1 MRLADLLRRTSF
13 RLAVAMTTFVL
24 TALLMAGGIGYG
36 LMHAQLTARQNGR
49 VTEIFVSLE
58 TSMLAGEERELI
70 DEVENRIAA
79 SPDRASIYLLKD
91 RNGRV
96 LAANIPDIGLG
107 AGWSIVAADRIGIVT
122 DYPYR
127 IFTGNAGTYA
137 LTVGLTDADL
147 DDLREIITAALGWSA
162 LLVLIAAVGAGA
174 VLGGRVHHRLAQV
187 DAALHQVALGDLT
200 ARLPLTGQGDDL
212 DRIAASINGALTRLA
227 SVVEAM
233 RQVSADIAH
242 DLRTPLNRLR
252 NRLEAAAG
260 KSVQGISVTEDLTL
274 ALSESDQISD
284 TFAALL
290 RIAQIEA
297 GARLARFCP
306 LDLGTVLANVVE
318 VYQDV
323 ADDAGMML
331 APFSADA
338 KPILV
343 NGDAELLTQMIA
355 NLIENAIR
363 HCPVGCRIDCTLH
376 SVPGAVRLCVSDTG
390 HGIAEA
396 ERALVLRR
404 LYRSEKS
411 RSSPG
416 TGLGLSLVKAIA
428 DLHQADITLADAEP
442 GLRVTLRFAQI

>member
-24 TALLMAGGIGYG
+24 AALLLAGGIGYG
-36 LMHAQLTARQNGR
+36 LMHAQLTARQDGR
-49 VTEIFVSLE
+49 VTEIFVALKK
-58 TSMLAGEERELI
+58 SMLAGDERDLI
-70 DEVENRIAA
+70 DDVRNRIAA
-79 SPDRASIYLLKD
+79 SPDRASVYLLKD
-91 RNGRV
+91 QTGRV
-96 LAANIPDIGLG
+96 LVANIPDF
-107 AGWSIVAADRIGIVT
+107 ATAPGWSIIPADQIGIVT

-127 IFTGNAGTYA
+127 VFTGTAGAYA

-147 DDLREIITAALGWSA
+147 DDLREIFAGALGWSA
-162 LLVLIAAVGAGA
+162 LLVLVAAVGAGA
-174 VLGGRVHHRLAQV
+174 VLATRVHHRLAQV

-200 ARLPLTGQGDDL
+200 ARLPLSGQGDDL

-233 RQVSADIAH
+233 RQVSTDIAH

-260 KSVQGISVTEDLTL
+260 KSVQGRSVTEDLTL
-274 ALSESDQISD
+274 ALSECDQISD
-284 TFAALL
+284 IFAALL

-306 LDLGTVLANVVE
+306 VELGSVLANVVD

-323 ADDAGMML
+323 AEDAGMML
-331 APFSADA
+331 APFRADA
-338 KPILV
+338 TPILV

-363 HCPVGCRIDCTLH
+363 HCPGGCRIDCTLQ
-376 SVPGAVRLCVSDTG
+376 SMSGAVRLCVSDTG
-390 HGIAEA
+390 PGIAEA

-404 LYRSEKS
+404 LYRSETS

-428 DLHQADITLADAEP
+428 DLHQADVTLADAGP
-442 GLRVTLRFAQI
+442 GLRVTLTFAQI